1 MRQIA
6 VFVINI
12 AVIALCAAGCGA
24 QAADAP
30 QPVIWDFESEDTG
43 WRPRAN
49 TITLERTSEQ
59 KATEQSTASL
69 RVSGPIATGWN
80 YAMSG
85 EVPMTA
91 GKLYR
96 LSAWVKLVEKSQT
109 TEPPFLKCE
118 FVAEDRAQQLGRAN
132 TEPYDVSKLGAWQQL
147 AGEFS
152 APEGVVACWIA
163 LEKGAD
169 RPMQI
174 DLYIDDVKL
183 EQIDHFSIID
193 RYTLDPLP
201 DSLKQAQGVHPRVYL
216 NAERIAQL
224 REAIQTTHAD
234 LWAETRQIA
243 DNAVAKGPPAY
254 IDDDGHS
261 GAEQLWQREVG
272 NRMPYLA
279 LAYVLT
285 QDAKYSQSAQDW
297 ALASCRYPTW
307 GLGGTDGLDL
317 AAGHQLFGLG
327 IVYDWCYDAL
337 SEQACASIRETLMR
351 RGGAMFDA
359 ASGRAWWKRSYL
371 QNHLWVNVCGMSV
384 AGAAIYDEHPQA
396 LAWLGIGLD
405 RFSTTMEAL
414 GEDGASHEGVGYWDY
429 GVEYML
435 KFMEL
440 ARGLLDV
447 DMYDHDWWRN
457 TAYYRHYL
465 ALPRNAW
472 TRSNCIV
479 DIADCPRG
487 NWYGPEYL
495 LRRLASEYR
504 DGHAQWLAGEI
515 DAANVDS
522 PSARWLNLLWY
533 DPSIE
538 PTPPAGLPTLR
549 HFDDM
554 DIVSARSDWS
564 GDESL
569 VVFKCG
575 PYIGHK
581 AVEQFSYDPGG
592 GHVHPDANHFVV
604 FGNGEWIIRDDGYRA
619 KWTGHHN
626 TLLIDG
632 VGQMGEGQM
641 WFQGGQIL
649 GLKARPRVT
658 RAVSTDRLDHITGD
672 ATEAYS
678 PEAGLKRYIRHL
690 LYIKPNV
697 LIVIDDIE
705 TAREAE
711 LQLRLHPEY
720 SDTTQHENGAIVH
733 GKLADLRV
741 DWLTPQDV
749 TTAAGDVEGGGRAG
763 APFSMFT
770 LSAAT
775 HASKWRNASAL
786 TWCAK
791 GEQAPVVTMQ
801 EQGNAWVFAVG
812 DDTVTF
818 DWASGQAE
826 VQ

>member
-1 MRQIA
+1 MRRIVVGILGLLVA
-6 VFVINI
+6 S
-12 AVIALCAAGCGA
+12 ACAAQEGS
-24 QAADAP
+24 AP
-30 QPVIWDFESEDTG
+30 PALWDFETGTHG

-49 TITLERTSEQ
+49 SIILERSSEQ
-59 KATEQSTASL
+59 TATEQSTASL
-69 RVSGPIATGWN
+69 RVSGPIETGWN

-85 EVPMTA
+85 EVPMAT

-96 LSAWVKLVEKSQT
+96 LSAWVKLVEKSLT

-118 FVAEDRAQQLGRAN
+118 FVAEDRTKQLGRAN
-132 TEPYDVSKLGAWQQL
+132 TEPYDVSKLGTWQQL
-147 AGEFS
+147 SGEFS
-152 APEGVVACWIA
+152 APEGVVGCWIA

-169 RPMQI
+169 SPMQI

-201 DSLKQAQGVHPRVYL
+201 GPLEQAQGVHPRVYL

-243 DNAVAKGPPAY
+243 DNAVTKGPPPY
-254 IDDDGHS
+254 IEDDGHS

-285 QDAKYSQSAQDW
+285 QDEKYLRSAQDW
-297 ALASCRYPTW
+297 ALASCGYPTW
-307 GLGGTDGLDL
+307 GLGSTDGIDL

-327 IVYDWCYDAL
+327 IVYDWCHDAL
-337 SEQACASIRETLMR
+337 SEEARATIRETLMR

-371 QNHLWVNVCGMSV
+371 QNHMWVNVCGMAV

-396 LAWLGIGLD
+396 PAWLGIGLEK
-405 RFSTTMEAL
+405 FSTTMQAL

-457 TAYYRHYL
+457 TAYYRQYL

-479 DIADCPRG
+479 DMADCPRG
-487 NWYGPEYL
+487 NWYGPDYL

-504 DGHAQWLAGEI
+504 NGHAQWLASEI

-522 PSARWLNLLWY
+522 PSARWLNLVWY
-533 DPSIE
+533 DPSVE
-538 PTPPAGLPTLR
+538 PVPPTALPTLR

-604 FGNGEWIIRDDGYRA
+604 FGNGEWIVRDDGYRA
-619 KWTGHHN
+619 KRTGHHN
-626 TLLIDG
+626 ALLIDG
-632 VGQMGEGQM
+632 VGQMGEGKM

-658 RAVSTDRLDHITGD
+658 RAVSTERLDHITGD
-672 ATEAYS
+672 ATEAYP

-711 LQLRLHPEY
+711 LQLRLHPEH
-720 SDTTQHENGAIVH
+720 SDAEEHTNGALIH
-733 GKLADLRV
+733 GKLAELRA
-741 DWLTPQDV
+741 DWLTPEGV

-770 LSAAT
+770 LSATT
-775 HASKWRNASAL
+775 HASKWRNAAAL
-786 TWCAK
+786 SWSTKSEPPPA
-791 GEQAPVVTMQ
+791 VTMQ
-801 EQGNAWVFAVG
+801 EQANAWVFAVG
-812 DDTVTF
+812 DDRLTF
-818 DWASGQAE
+818 NWASGEAGVE
-826 VQ
+826 